1 MNSLKWSKLIVL
13 STLLI
18 FTSCFKSTPETE
30 NTATGESKMSSIYE
44 QKINGLDGKP
54 IHLNQYKGKPLM
66 FVNIATKCG
75 YTPQLD
81 GLEALNKKYQ
91 DKGFKLI
98 GLPSNDFGGQTP
110 EDAEGIKKFCK
121 LNHGVSFELSE
132 KILVKNPKPQ
142 GLVDWLVKNS
152 KSKSAVKWNFEKFV
166 VNKEGKLTAR
176 FESKVEPLDKVLVD
190 AVEQVL

>member
-13 STLLI
+13 ATLLI
-18 FTSCFKSTPETE
+18 FTSCFKSNSKTE
-30 NTATGESKMSSIYE
+30 VVTEGESKMSSIYE

-54 IHLNQYKGKPLM
+54 IDLSQYKGKPLM

-142 GLVDWLVKNS
+142 GLVDWLVQNS
-152 KSKSAVKWNFEKFV
+152 ESKSAVKWNFEKFV
-166 VNKEGKLTAR
+166 VSKEGKLTAR
-176 FESKVEPLDKVLVD
+176 FESKVEPSDKVLVE

>member
-1 MNSLKWSKLIVL
+1 MNTVKLFKVTVL

-18 FTSCFKSTPETE
+18 FTSCTKSNSKIESLKTE
-30 NTATGESKMSSIYE
+30 ESKMSSIYE

-54 IHLNQYKGKPLM
+54 IDLNQYKGKPLM

-81 GLEALNKKYQ
+81 GLEALNKKYEA
-91 DKGFKLI
+91 KGFKLI

-132 KILVKNPKPQ
+132 KILVKNPEPK
-142 GLVDWLVKNS
+142 GLVDWLVQNSES
-152 KSKSAVKWNFEKFV
+152 KSPVKWNFEKFV
-166 VNKEGKLTAR
+166 INKEGKLTAR
-176 FESKVEPLDKVLVD
+176 FESKVEPLDKALVE